1 MARELRSTLL
11 LAFLRRTR
19 ISYLSHSQSVSFGN
33 RVSLNLNHG
42 ETSRTEC
49 DHEEGHGG
57 EEEDRHQSQP
67 KEGARPSSRI
77 IIIIIIIAIDPLQI
91 RGSELKQGEEEVDSP
106 DQH

>member
-11 LAFLRRTR
+11 LAFLRQTR
-19 ISYLSHSQSVSFGN
+19 ISYLSHSEVSIPSQSVLGN

-57 EEEDRHQSQP
+57 EEEDRHQSQAE
-67 KEGARPSSRI
+67 EGARPSSRII

-91 RGSELKQGEEEVDSP
+91 RGSDLAQES
-106 DQH
+106 